1 MEVRFIDKPT
11 VQYILREIRKVATK
25 WNVVVEHDGQ
35 GMYTVK
41 TTSSNLA
48 GEGKTVFVAL
58 KGRHDYLT
66 RWHPKLLER
75 FDATYVAE

>member
-25 WNVVVEHDGQ
+25 WSVVVEHDGQ

-41 TTSSNLA
+41 TTK
-48 GEGKTVFVAL
+48 GKTVCVAL

>member
-11 VQYILREIRKVATK
+11 VQYILREIRKVSTK
-25 WNVVVEHDGQ
+25 WNVIVEHDGQ

-41 TTSSNLA
+41 TTRCNLA

-58 KGRHDYLT
+58 KGRRDYLT